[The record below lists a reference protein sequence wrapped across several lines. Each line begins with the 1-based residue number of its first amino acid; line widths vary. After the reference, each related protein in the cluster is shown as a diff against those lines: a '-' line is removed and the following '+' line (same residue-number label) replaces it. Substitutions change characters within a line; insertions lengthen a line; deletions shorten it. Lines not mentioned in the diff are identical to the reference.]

1 MSKIND
7 SDILKLFAD
16 PHTREMG
23 FNLLVKKFT
32 EPVYWH
38 LRRMLVDHEDTN
50 DVMQNVFIKIWQHL
64 GKFREDSKLYTWIY
78 RIATNEALSFMKS
91 SKSKYNIHLDSENE
105 DFLTQKL
112 LDDSYFKASEIET
125 KLQKGIMKLPSKQ
138 KAVFLLRYYE
148 NMNYNQMSEV
158 LKSNINTLKATYHI
172 AAKKIE
178 KYLKEN

>member
-16 PHTREMG
+16 PQTRERG

-91 SKSKYNIHLDSENE
+91 SKSKYNIPLDSENE
-105 DFLTQKL
+105 GFLTQKL
-112 LDDSYFKASEIET
+112 QDDSYFKASEIEM

-158 LKSNINTLKATYHI
+158 LKTNVNTLKATYHI

-178 KYLKEN
+178 DYLKTN